1 MTTRTMLAVL
11 LFAMLSGIAAEAA
24 RPGGGQTYSRDLSDS
39 HDSRDSSDS
48 RRSGSDRSDDSSGDA
63 GFALL
68 VLVIKLCIRYPLV
81 GVGLLVFA
89 LLFGLALSSGGGDWE
104 SVSRSMHAETV
115 VSAPARPALGGI
127 RALDPDF
134 SPVLFEDFVFRLYAA
149 AQTSRGVAGKLD
161 ELAPYLS
168 AAARRSLAERQPANQ
183 PVTGIVIGNMAI
195 TRVSVPSAEEAGGD
209 FKAFVKVGIQFEANY
224 SAGAGPDSRRFVI
237 EDWLL
242 RREAGVRSKP
252 PDPARRFACPNCG
265 APWRGDT
272 AAGTQKCASC
282 GSVVDNGRFDW
293 QVEEIKVRRDAA
305 NIPGLDADAP
315 EQGTSLPTVVDA
327 EFSEAWTALMQADPA
342 VTAATI
348 AARLEYVYRL
358 LNDAWS
364 KNDLTSARPVL
375 SDGLADYL
383 QYWINAYE
391 SSKLRNALED
401 MRLTRHELVKLARD
415 RYYDALTI
423 RIFATGKDYVV
434 RTDRSDGAIVRGSKD
449 IDRDYSEYW
458 TLIRSSA
465 RRGAP
470 RVDAGC
476 GSCGAALTVNMAG
489 ECEHCGS
496 HVTAGEFDWVL
507 SKIEQDEAY

>member
-1 MTTRTMLAVL
+1 
-11 LFAMLSGIAAEAA
+11 
-24 RPGGGQTYSRDLSDS
+24 
-39 HDSRDSSDS
+39 
-48 RRSGSDRSDDSSGDA
+48 
-63 GFALL
+63 
-68 VLVIKLCIRYPLV
+68 
-81 GVGLLVFA
+81 
-89 LLFGLALSSGGGDWE
+89 
-104 SVSRSMHAETV
+104 
-115 VSAPARPALGGI
+115 
-127 RALDPDF
+127 
-134 SPVLFEDFVFRLYAA
+134 
-149 AQTSRGVAGKLD
+149 
-161 ELAPYLS
+161 
-168 AAARRSLAERQPANQ
+168 
-183 PVTGIVIGNMAI
+183 
-195 TRVSVPSAEEAGGD
+195 
-209 FKAFVKVGIQFEANY
+209 
-224 SAGAGPDSRRFVI
+224 
-237 EDWLL
+237 
-242 RREAGVRSKP
+242 
-252 PDPARRFACPNCG
+252 
-265 APWRGDT
+265 
-272 AAGTQKCASC
+272 
-282 GSVVDNGRFDW
+282 
-293 QVEEIKVRRDAA
+293 
-305 NIPGLDADAP
+305 
-315 EQGTSLPTVVDA
+315 
-327 EFSEAWTALMQADPA
+327 MQADPA

-449 IDRDYSEYW
+449 TDREYSEYW
-458 TLIRSSA
+458 TLVRSST

-470 RVDAGC
+470 RVDARC

>member
-1 MTTRTMLAVL
+1 MGMTTRTMFAVVL
-11 LFAMLSGIAAEAA
+11 VAMLSGVAAEAA
-24 RPGGGQTYSRDLSDS
+24 RPGGGETY
-39 HDSRDSSDS
+39 SSDS
-48 RRSGSDRSDDSSGDA
+48 VDSRSDGSDDSGGDGGA
-63 GFALL
+63 VLL
-68 VLVIKLCIRYPLV
+68 MLVINLCIRYPLV
-81 GVGLLVFA
+81 GVALLVIVV
-89 LLFGLALSSGGGDWE
+89 LYGLTLSAGGGDWQ
-104 SVSRSMHAETV
+104 SVSQSMHAETATT
-115 VSAPARPALGGI
+115 APARPSLGNI
-127 RALDPDF
+127 TARDPDF
-134 SPVLFEDFVFRLYAA
+134 SSVLFEDFVFRLYSAA
-149 AQTSRGVAGKLD
+149 HTARGVAGKLD

-168 AAARRSLAERQPANQ
+168 VAARRALADRQPATQ
-183 PVTGIVIGNMAI
+183 PVTGVVIGKMAI
-195 TRVSVPSAEEAGGD
+195 TRVSVPSAEEAVGD

-224 SAGAGPDSRRFVI
+224 SVGAGPESRRFVI

-293 QVEEIKVRRDAA
+293 QVEAIKVRREST
-305 NIPGLDADAP
+305 NIPGLDANVP
-315 EQGTSLPTVVDA
+315 EQGTSLPTVVEPGFTDT
-327 EFSEAWTALMQADPA
+327 WNALMHADPA
-342 VTAATI
+342 VNTATI

-364 KNDLTSARPVL
+364 RNDLAGARPVL

-383 QYWINAYE
+383 QYWMSAYE
-391 SSKLRNALED
+391 SSKLRNLLED
-401 MRLTRHELVKLARD
+401 MRVTRHELVKLARD

-423 RIFATGKDYVV
+423 RIWATGKDYVV
-434 RTDRSDGAIVRGSKD
+434 RTDRNDGAVVRGSKD
-449 IDRDYSEYW
+449 TDREYSEYW
-458 TLIRSSA
+458 TLIRSSE

-470 RVDAGC
+470 RVDARC

-507 SKIEQDEAY
+507 SKIEQDDAY

>member
-1 MTTRTMLAVL
+1 VL
-11 LFAMLSGIAAEAA
+11 LM
-24 RPGGGQTYSRDLSDS
+24 
-39 HDSRDSSDS
+39 
-48 RRSGSDRSDDSSGDA
+48 
-63 GFALL
+63 
-68 VLVIKLCIRYPLV
+68 LVIKLLIRFPLAGAAV
-81 GVGLLVFA
+81 LVIV
-89 LLFGLALSSGGGDWE
+89 LLFGAGLSRGGGDWE
-104 SVSRSMHAETV
+104 SVSKSMHAETATA
-115 VSAPARPALGGI
+115 APARPALGQI
-127 RALDPDF
+127 TARDPDF

-161 ELAPYLS
+161 ELGPYLS
-168 AAARRSLAERQPANQ
+168 AAARRALAEREPTNQ
-183 PVTGIVIGNMAI
+183 PVTGVVIGKMAV
-195 TRVSVPSAEEAGGD
+195 TRVHVPSAEEAGGD

-224 SAGAGPDSRRFVI
+224 TVGSGAGSRQFVI

-265 APWRGDT
+265 APWHGDT

-293 QVEEIKVRRDAA
+293 QVEEIKARRESAT
-305 NIPGLDADAP
+305 IPGLDADVP
-315 EQGTSLPTVVDA
+315 EQGTSLPTVVDQGFA
-327 EFSEAWTALMQADPA
+327 ETWNALMQADPA

-383 QYWINAYE
+383 QYWINAYD

-401 MRLTRHELVKLARD
+401 MRLTRHELVKLSRD
-415 RYYDALTI
+415 RFYDALTI
-423 RIFATGKDYVV
+423 RIWATGKDYVV

-449 IDRDYSEYW
+449 TDRDYSEYW

-470 RVDAGC
+470 RVDAEC